1 MKKNATKLMFFGTI
15 LSLGIVSCKKQE
27 RPVSDEP
34 GTNSVS
40 LTETTKANFFA
51 GKEVSYTPVD
61 KEAIKLITKRFID
74 HTEFRDMSQKTT
86 IYDLQD
92 PDVNA
97 GAWLFEAASNY
108 LENSNNVV
116 TEDDEVNFS
125 IIIDKRTTGEL
136 EGTDL
141 VAKFNAFISN
151 LESYRATEG
160 YKPKIID
167 IRIGIDNED
176 ELELLANV
184 TFGVEGIGQY
194 AFPTNNVTY
203 QDAAQIYLT
212 GSVTQAARILNTTYM
227 QVANPN
233 GSQTPNGIFLSGVT
247 SFTTY
252 LYNDINGGQFYFS
265 HAANLY
271 PFTLFQDEHDRIYN
285 KLLDYCGSNSIQTT
299 KLWSV
304 SISPDAINTG
314 GITYGVH
321 KISLIK
327 TADVN
332 VM

>member
-1 MKKNATKLMFFGTI
+1 VN
-15 LSLGIVSCKKQE
+15 
-27 RPVSDEP
+27 
-34 GTNSVS
+34 
-40 LTETTKANFFA
+40 ETTKAKFFA
-51 GKEVSYTPVD
+51 GKEINFTP
-61 KEAIKLITKRFID
+61 KKTETIKLITKRFID
-74 HTEFRDMSQKTT
+74 YTEYSEMTQKTT

-108 LENSNNVV
+108 LENSNNVE

-125 IIIDKRTTGEL
+125 IVINKQTTGEL

-160 YKPKIID
+160 YKPKVID
-167 IRIGIDNED
+167 IRIGIDNEE
-176 ELELLANV
+176 ELELLASV
-184 TFGVEGIGQY
+184 SFGVEGIGLY
-194 AFPTNNVTY
+194 TFPTNNVSF

-212 GSVTQAARILNTTYM
+212 NSVSYAARLLNTTYT

-233 GSQTPNGIFLSGVT
+233 GTTSPNGIFLSGVT
-247 SFTTY
+247 SFTPD
-252 LYNDINGGQFYFS
+252 LYTDINGGQFYFS
-265 HAANLY
+265 HAVNLY
-271 PFTLFQDEHDRIYN
+271 PFTLFQDEHDRIYT

-304 SISPDAINTG
+304 TITPGAINTG
-314 GITYGVH
+314 GITYGTH
-321 KISLIK
+321 RISLIK
-327 TADVN
+327 TAEVN